1 MEKIDKIYFDIDGVI
16 KGVASPQKDVI
27 DLLRYCLNNYPNTV
41 YWLTTHCR
49 SGENHT
55 DFALRGEFP
64 DDLVDELYDKFLPTD
79 WGVLK
84 TDAIDLD
91 SDFVWFDDNLFETE
105 RMVLERNYVSDGFF
119 RMNPKDPEMAKK
131 ALDFLKKFEK
141 IETKTT
147 KKTPI

>member
-1 MEKIDKIYFDIDGVI
+1 M
-16 KGVASPQKDVI
+16 I
-27 DLLRYCLNNYPNTV
+27 DLLRYCLNNYPNDV

-84 TDAIDLD
+84 TDAIGLD
-91 SDFVWFDDNLFETE
+91 SDFVWFDDSLFETE

-141 IETKTT
+141 NRN
-147 KKTPI
+147 